1 MGIAV
6 LLAQSFAMH
15 IISTMAFSRQMA
27 KKLVG
32 CNEGLSGMMLA
43 VRLRLPRIPHKRSPY
58 RTQSQ
63 RLTATAVSLG
73 IVLKQSLA

>member
-1 MGIAV
+1 
-6 LLAQSFAMH
+6 
-15 IISTMAFSRQMA
+15 MAFSRQIA

-43 VRLRLPRIPHKRSPY
+43 IRLRLQRIPHKRSPY
-58 RTQSQ
+58 STQSQ
-63 RLTATAVSLG
+63 RLTAAAVSLG